1 MNVELQ
7 KQFDSIKGKNS
18 QDIGKNGIGS
28 GNGSGNGVNG
38 YSLPDIV

>member
-18 QDIGKNGIGS
+18 QDIAKNGGGS
-28 GNGSGNGVNG
+28 GNGNGSGSGNGVNG
-38 YSLPDIV
+38 Y